1 MLYGLLLQG
10 VDSET
15 QEQAALSRLD
25 EDESWWLGM
34 EAWVCCEP
42 AQTCPSP
49 LSHKSLRQA
58 A

>member
-10 VDSET
+10 VAVEA
-15 QEQAALSRLD
+15 QAQAALPALD
-25 EDESWWLGM
+25 DDEYCWLGM